1 MAAIVQTTEAIQTL
15 LRRGLTPVTDHRD
28 ALLELGFE
36 RGYPR
41 IKRGY
46 EATLWERSIKLA
58 QRSRNGSRLLARE
71 RAILD
76 AEVCQAPRL
85 DEAQAR

>member
-1 MAAIVQTTEAIQTL
+1 MAAIVHTTEAIQTL
-15 LRRGLTPVTDHRD
+15 LRRGLTPVTDNRD

-36 RGYPR
+36 RAYPQ

-46 EATLWERSIKLA
+46 EATLWERSIDLEH
-58 QRSRNGSRLLARE
+58 RSRDGYRLLARQ

-76 AEVCQAPRL
+76 VVTA
-85 DEAQAR
+85 ARAA